1 MLSPSNPEV
10 LVFELN
16 SDGRIARVD
25 VFMPDAGGLKPSR
38 RYARIMFAFLPGIPG
53 ADDLRTLARRVD
65 TARHHGVPNGC
76 VLELDLQV
84 VPQETGG
91 FDPFAMIASGGKP
104 LLLRE
109 AVAAIHRAAEDP
121 RVAGL
126 IARVQIPAAAAGPVQ
141 ELREAITAF
150 SDVKPSLAWA
160 ETYPGTLSYYL
171 ASAFRE
177 VWMQPSGTVGLVGF
191 ATNALFLRDA
201 LDKAGIEAQFIARG
215 EYKSAANLF
224 TQDRYTDAHRE
235 ADSRLIESLHTQV
248 WKAVADSRHLEP
260 AEVDTLADKAPL
272 LRDDA
277 VTGRLIDRI
286 GFRDEAYA
294 RIGELVGAPDISPE
308 TGDADSDDAPPRLYL
323 SRYARATASRPTPS
337 MPPIPGRKTK
347 PTIAVVTL
355 HGPIVSGRGGPQLL
369 PIGNSSAGGD
379 TIAAALREAAAD
391 DAVSAIVLR
400 VDSPGGSVTGSET
413 IWREVNRVR
422 DRGKPVVASMG
433 AVAASGGYYVSM
445 SADAIVANAGTITGS
460 IGVVTGKLVARELKD
475 RLGVGSDSV
484 RTNANADAWSINK
497 PFTDEQH
504 AHVEAE
510 ADLFYTDFIER
521 VAQGRKMTVEAV
533 DAIAR
538 GRVWTGADALER
550 GLVDEL
556 GGLRTAITRA
566 KVLAGLEPDAD
577 VRIAGYPG
585 SSLMDLLR
593 PKASS
598 QPAAASLPDA
608 VGALL
613 GRSVA
618 GVLSQAERSLTGVSA
633 LWLGDYRF

>member
-1 MLSPSNPEV
+1 
-10 LVFELN
+10 
-16 SDGRIARVD
+16 
-25 VFMPDAGGLKPSR
+25 
-38 RYARIMFAFLPGIPG
+38 MFSFLPGIPG
-53 ADDLRTLARRVD
+53 TDDLRALARKVD
-65 TARHHGVPNGC
+65 TARHRGVPDGC
-76 VLELDLQV
+76 VLELDLLS
-84 VPQETGG
+84 VPNETGG
-91 FDPFAMIASGGKP
+91 FDPFAVIASGGKP

-109 AVAAIHRAAEDP
+109 AVAAIHRAAKDD

-126 IARVQIPAAAAGPVQ
+126 IARVQIPAASAGPVQ
-141 ELREAITAF
+141 EIREAIVAF

-191 ATNALFLRDA
+191 ATNAMFLRDA

-235 ADSRLIESLHTQV
+235 ADGRLIESLHAQV
-248 WKAVADSRHLEP
+248 LQAVAESRHIDP
-260 AEVDTLADKAPL
+260 ADVDALADKAPL

-277 VTGRLIDRI
+277 VTGRLVDRI

-294 RIGELVGAPDISPE
+294 RIGELVGAPGISPE

-323 SRYARATASRPTPS
+323 ARYARAKASRPAPP
-337 MPPIPGRKTK
+337 MPPIPGRKGK

-369 PIGNSSAGGD
+369 PFGNSSAGGD

-391 DAVSAIVLR
+391 DSVSAIVLR

-422 DRGKPVVASMG
+422 SGADGAGKPVVASMG

-445 SADAIVANAGTITGS
+445 GADAIVANAGTITGS

-475 RLGVGSDSV
+475 RIGVGSDSV
-484 RTNANADAWSINK
+484 RTNPNADAWSINQ

-510 ADLFYTDFIER
+510 ADLFYTDFVDR
-521 VAQGRKMTVEAV
+521 VAAGRSMSTEAV

-538 GRVWTGADALER
+538 GRVWTGADAKER

-556 GGLRTAITRA
+556 GGLRTAITKA

-577 VRIAGYPG
+577 VRIVGYPG
-585 SSLMDLLR
+585 SSLMDVLR
-593 PKASS
+593 PKPSS

-608 VGALL
+608 LAALV

-618 GVLSQAERSLTGVSA
+618 GVFAQAERSLTGVSA

>member
-1 MLSPSNPEV
+1 
-10 LVFELN
+10 
-16 SDGRIARVD
+16 
-25 VFMPDAGGLKPSR
+25 
-38 RYARIMFAFLPGIPG
+38 MFAFLPGIPG
-53 ADDLRTLARRVD
+53 TDDLVALARRVD

-76 VLELDLQV
+76 VLELDLHS
-84 VPQETGG
+84 VPHETGG
-91 FDPFAMIASGGKP
+91 FDPFAMIASGGRP
-104 LLLRE
+104 LVLRE

-126 IARVQIPAAAAGPVQ
+126 IAKVQIPIAPAGPVQ
-141 ELREAITAF
+141 ELREAIAAF

-235 ADSRLIESLHTQV
+235 ADGRLIESLHAQV
-248 WKAVADSRHLEP
+248 WQAVAESRHIDP
-260 AEVDTLADKAPL
+260 VDVDKLADKAPL

-277 VTGRLIDRI
+277 VRGRLVDRI

-294 RIGELVGAPDISPE
+294 RIGELVGAPGISPE
-308 TGDADSDDAPPRLYL
+308 AGDADSDDAPPRLYL
-323 SRYARATASRPTPS
+323 SRYARATAPRPGPP
-337 MPPIPGRKTK
+337 MPPIPGRKGK
-347 PTIAVVTL
+347 PTIAVVTV

-369 PIGNSSAGGD
+369 PFGNSSAGGD

-391 DAVSAIVLR
+391 DSVSAIVLR

-422 DRGKPVVASMG
+422 SGKDGAGKPVVASMG

-445 SADAIVANAGTITGS
+445 GADAIVANAGTITGS

-475 RLGVGSDSV
+475 RIGVGSDSV
-484 RTNANADAWSINK
+484 RTNPNADAWSINK

-521 VAQGRKMTVEAV
+521 VAQGRKMSAEAV
-533 DAIAR
+533 DPIAR
-538 GRVWTGADALER
+538 GRVWTGADAKER

-577 VRIAGYPG
+577 VRIVGYPG

-593 PKASS
+593 PKPSS
-598 QPAAASLPDA
+598 QPAAASMPE
-608 VGALL
+608 ALAAL
-613 GRSVA
+613 VGRSVA
-618 GVLSQAERSLTGVSA
+618 GVVGQAERSLTGVSA

>member
-1 MLSPSNPEV
+1 
-10 LVFELN
+10 
-16 SDGRIARVD
+16 
-25 VFMPDAGGLKPSR
+25 
-38 RYARIMFAFLPGIPG
+38 MFAFLPGIPG
-53 ADDLRTLARRVD
+53 SDDLRALARRVD

-76 VLELDLQV
+76 VLELDLHS
-84 VPQETGG
+84 VPHETGG
-91 FDPFAMIASGGKP
+91 FDPFALIASGGRP

-126 IARVQIPAAAAGPVQ
+126 IAKVQIPIAPAGPVQ
-141 ELREAITAF
+141 ELREAIAAF

-224 TQDRYTDAHRE
+224 TQDSYTDAHRE
-235 ADSRLIESLHTQV
+235 ADNRLIESLHAQV
-248 WKAVADSRHLEP
+248 WQAVAESRHIEP
-260 AEVDTLADKAPL
+260 PEVDALADKAPL

-286 GFRDEAYA
+286 GFRDEAYS
-294 RIGELVGAPDISPE
+294 RIGELVGAAGISPE
-308 TGDADSDDAPPRLYL
+308 TGESDSDPDAPPRLYL
-323 SRYARATASRPTPS
+323 SRYARVTAPRPAPP
-337 MPPIPGRKTK
+337 MPPIPGRKGK
-347 PTIAVVTL
+347 PTIAVVTV
-355 HGPIVSGRGGPQLL
+355 HGPIVSGRGGRQVL
-369 PIGNSSAGGD
+369 PFGSSSAGGD

-391 DAVSAIVLR
+391 DSVSAIVLR

-422 DRGKPVVASMG
+422 DGGKPVVASMG

-445 SADAIVANAGTITGS
+445 GADAIVANPGTITGS
-460 IGVVTGKLVARELKD
+460 IGVVTGKLVARELKG

-484 RTNANADAWSINK
+484 RTNPNADAWSINQ

-521 VAQGRKMTVEAV
+521 VAKGRKMTAEDVE
-533 DAIAR
+533 AIAR
-538 GRVWTGADALER
+538 GRVWTGSDAKER

-577 VRIAGYPG
+577 VRLVGYPG
-585 SSLMDLLR
+585 SSVMDLLR
-593 PKASS
+593 PKPSS
-598 QPAAASLPDA
+598 QPAAASLPEA
-608 VGALL
+608 VAALL

-618 GVLSQAERSLTGVSA
+618 QLVDSVKHESA
-633 LWLGDYRF
+633 GTTALLLADYRF